1 MDHDGWFDEKLCI
14 FMTVLVFILKSYL
27 SLFVGSEIQSDLAL
41 FESSFFG
48 ELTYVEPCRNLK
60 SLSIVDIT
68 DDAQA
73 TCARLMEENCN
84 FIKTIFKYQL
94 HFLFLL
100 FFLMCNTVTT
110 SVKSISY
117 FVRKRLSWSGDFT
130 RKWFSEYACD
140 F

>member
-1 MDHDGWFDEKLCI
+1 M
-14 FMTVLVFILKSYL
+14 VNL
-27 SLFVGSEIQSDLAL
+27 SGGKIIKCQQSQALTSHFESFWSIIDLAL
-41 FESSFFG
+41 FWV
-48 ELTYVEPCRNLK
+48 LYNYTQPCRNLK

-100 FFLMCNTVTT
+100 FFLLMCNTVTT

-117 FVRKRLSWSGDFT
+117 FVRRRLSWSGDST
-130 RKWFSEYACD
+130 RK
-140 F
+140 